1 MSLNYKIAIAR
12 EDKLWKLQKKICK
25 ILIEDGMDP
34 LEAEEHA
41 EQEAA
46 SCLMEENSD
55 Y

>member
-34 LEAEEHA
+34 LEEHA

-46 SCLMEENSD
+46 SCLLEENSD

>member
-46 SCLMEENSD
+46 SKF
-55 Y
+55 